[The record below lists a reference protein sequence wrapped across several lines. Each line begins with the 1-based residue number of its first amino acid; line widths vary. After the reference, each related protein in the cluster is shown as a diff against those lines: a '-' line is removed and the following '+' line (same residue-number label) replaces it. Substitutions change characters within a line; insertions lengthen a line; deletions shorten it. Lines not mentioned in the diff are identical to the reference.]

1 MRKNERYPVGLLRC
15 FLKEKMYIFLHLCS
29 YPAAWSVDVAA
40 GAQAAILDYID
51 KGDMPLEAQQ

>member
-1 MRKNERYPVGLLRC
+1 
-15 FLKEKMYIFLHLCS
+15 MYIFLHLCS

>member
-1 MRKNERYPVGLLRC
+1 M
-15 FLKEKMYIFLHLCS
+15 FLKREDVHISPPLLLSCCL
-29 YPAAWSVDVAA
+29 SVDVAA